1 MHDGRGNL
9 WITVAFFLASLA
21 LLWRSTFL
29 RTYNVDKLLDASFR
43 KQTVAA
49 DGVQLSA
56 IQLTVL
62 HRTRGSLIRS
72 QGGSPFSFD
81 ESWLCRSPGGSFLL
95 AIGQGQTEHQ
105 TLIISW
111 SWRTLS
117 EERARQSLLHDAK
130 AYRKVFGEHNLLNR
144 G

>member
-1 MHDGRGNL
+1 MHDQGGNL
-9 WITVAFFLASLA
+9 WITAAFFLGGLA
-21 LLWRSTFL
+21 ILWRVMFL

-56 IQLTVL
+56 TQLTVL
-62 HRTRGSLIRS
+62 HRTRGSFIRS
-72 QGGSPFSFD
+72 RGGNPFSFD

-105 TLIISW
+105 KLTISW

-130 AYRKVFGEHNLLNR
+130 AYRKVFGEHHLRNR